1 MEDLIP
7 TLGCRSRYPAWTN
20 HMIATAT
27 AKSAY
32 MRSDGRFFIAA
43 DTVSGSFS
51 RGDVV
56 AVPLGNML
64 PFKRKIDG
72 IYFVGTKI
80 GSQQSLMFKNVD
92 AETEQLLSCAV
103 VDGMMLEIF
112 RGTESRELS

>member
-1 MEDLIP
+1 
-7 TLGCRSRYPAWTN
+7 
-20 HMIATAT
+20 MIATAM

-56 AVPLGNML
+56 TVPLGNML
-64 PFKRKIDG
+64 PFTRKIDG

-80 GSQQSLMFKNVD
+80 GSQQSLMFKNID
-92 AETEQLLSCAV
+92 AETEQLLTSAI
-103 VDGMMLEIF
+103 VDGMILEIS
-112 RGTESRELS
+112 RGAESNELH